1 MQQINGK
8 GRDLVF
14 YWRRVTDSHL
24 WISRVSNFWTWSQ
37 EMVYVE
43 FLIFVLDPLVSVHE
57 RQDRKLQS
65 WRGSLKAFAEVA
77 KASVMIENQ

>member
-1 MQQINGK
+1 
-8 GRDLVF
+8 
-14 YWRRVTDSHL
+14 
-24 WISRVSNFWTWSQ
+24 
-37 EMVYVE
+37 MVYVE